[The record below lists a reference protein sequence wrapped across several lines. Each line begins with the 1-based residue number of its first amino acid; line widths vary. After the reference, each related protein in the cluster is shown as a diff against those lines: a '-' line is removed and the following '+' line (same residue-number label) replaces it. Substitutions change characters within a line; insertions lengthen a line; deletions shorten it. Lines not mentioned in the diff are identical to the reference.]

1 MAELKPME
9 IIMRIDYASSNGIE
23 VVAHAE
29 RVQELVRCKDCKY
42 FEHDSVEK
50 INGIP
55 LIVAHEICRRSTGL
69 VYATSNDY
77 CSRGERKETE
87 NEEIHN
93 R

>member
-1 MAELKPME
+1 MREY
-9 IIMRIDYASSNGIE
+9 IMQVE
-23 VVAHAE
+23 VGNSPIT
-29 RVQELVRCKDCKY
+29 VQELVRCKDCKY

-77 CSRGERKETE
+77 CSRGERKETKDATD
-87 NEEIHN
+87 
-93 R
+93 